1 MVMFQTLI
9 NQDIIKKIKLD
20 LPKINQRDQN
30 DNAGLMSI

>member
-9 NQDIIKKIKLD
+9 NQDNIEKISLD
-20 LPKINQRDQN
+20 LPKIDQRDQN